1 MNQRQISLAALFIL
15 GVLLC
20 PDQSRS
26 VLSQGK
32 SESVPTKERFS
43 ISSNE
48 ALALLALRHLAVAE
62 YTFQATVGQGRD
74 YGTLEEL
81 AAARL
86 INAELA
92 SGSKR
97 GYSYKL
103 LVTRAT
109 AAGPPSFEVIARPLE
124 YGKTGIRSF
133 HMDYQVTI
141 RDSYVKNARVS
152 DMQPIVHECGSIE
165 CAETAAV
172 STTRLLSSAEA
183 TYQSTAGRGRL
194 FGTLGQLR
202 DNQLIGEVLAEG
214 IKDGYLYRVRIDPGS
229 PTEAPS
235 FEVTAV
241 PLEYGVT
248 GRWSFYIDETYVL
261 HGGDKGG
268 AEASSNDPEYSC
280 TR

>member
-1 MNQRQISLAALFIL
+1 MNRRQIALAALFTL

-20 PDQSRS
+20 LDQSRS

-32 SESVPTKERFS
+32 SDSIPTKERFF

-48 ALALLALRHLAVAE
+48 ALALLALRHLAEAE
-62 YTFQATVGQGRD
+62 YTFQTTVGQGRD
-74 YGTLEEL
+74 FGTLEEL
-81 AAARL
+81 AAVRL
-86 INAELA
+86 IDPELA

-103 LVTRAT
+103 NVTRAT
-109 AAGPPSFEVIARPLE
+109 AAGPSLFEVIARPLE
-124 YGKTGIRSF
+124 YGKTGVRSF
-133 HMDYQVTI
+133 SMDYQVTI

-152 DMQPIVHECGSIE
+152 DMQPMVHECGSIE
-165 CAETAAV
+165 CSEAAAV
-172 STTRLLSSAEA
+172 WIMRLLSNAEA
-183 TYQSTAGRGRL
+183 AYQSTAGRGRL

-214 IKDGYLYRVRIDPGS
+214 IKDGYLYRVRTDAGS

-261 HGGDKGG
+261 RGGDKGG
-268 AEASSNDPEYSC
+268 AEAGSNDPEYSC
-280 TR
+280 IR